1 LETMGVSLAS
11 PLSNGMPRLH
21 NGDVSF
27 YAIIDQPL
35 FGGGPDGFA
44 IFARA
49 MRAPGDRNLV
59 GTYLDSGIT
68 YKNPS
73 KNLFDQTGD
82 TIGFAA
88 AYARIGSAA
97 RSLAADMA
105 VFTAQ
110 PYSQRPSEPVLE
122 LPDQIQLMLG
132 WQV

>member
-1 LETMGVSLAS
+1 
-11 PLSNGMPRLH
+11 MPRRH

-49 MRAPGDRNLV
+49 MGAPGDRNLV

-73 KNLFDQTGD
+73 ENPFDQTGD

-97 RSLAADMA
+97 RALAADTA
-105 VFTAQ
+105 AFTGQ
-110 PYSQRPSEPVLE
+110 PYPPAIERDRARTHLSDPARTRVASATRSAVHH
-122 LPDQIQLMLG
+122 
-132 WQV
+132 